1 MTAAPS
7 IAPPEEDPNAE
18 ILCASPP
25 CFMHELDPAWLGLP
39 LSWEEVRA
47 WRRAERERLIDCRA
61 AVPVLERRARDLL
74 ITAHLRAALPDLAN
88 RHIGFYWPFKGEYD
102 PRPLVRALHREG
114 ARLALPVVV
123 QRARPMEFR
132 AWRPRMR
139 MAKGVWDILVP
150 AEGPPVQPDTLLVP
164 LVGFDARGYRLG
176 HGGGYYDRT
185 LAAMPRRP
193 LAVGIGF
200 ESLRLPTIHPQPH
213 DIPMDMIVTE
223 RGTAEVAP

>member
-1 MTAAPS
+1 MTARPPV
-7 IAPPEEDPNAE
+7 APPEEDPNVE

-39 LSWEEVRA
+39 LSWEEVRT
-47 WRRAERERLIDCRA
+47 WRRAERETLIARRA
-61 AVPVLERRARDLL
+61 AVPLAERRARDLL

-88 RHIGFYWPFKGEYD
+88 RHIGFYWPFRGEYD

-132 AWRPRMR
+132 PWQPGAR
-139 MAKGVWDILVP
+139 MAKGIWDIPVP
-150 AEGPPVQPDTLLVP
+150 AEGAPVQPDTLLVP

-193 LAVGIGF
+193 RAIGIGF
-200 ESLRLPTIHPQPH
+200 EGLRLPTIHPQPH

-223 RGTAEVAP
+223 RGAMEVAP

>member
-1 MTAAPS
+1 MTGRTP

-25 CFMHELDPAWLGLP
+25 CFMHELDPSWFGP
-39 LSWEEVRA
+39 PDWEEVRA
-47 WRRAERERLIDCRA
+47 WRRSERARLIACRA
-61 AVPVLERRARDLL
+61 AVPLVERQARDRV
-74 ITAHLRAALPDLAN
+74 ITGHLRAALPDLAA

-114 ARLALPVVV
+114 ARLALPVVAN
-123 QRARPMEFR
+123 RAQPMLFRP
-132 AWRPRMR
+132 WRPGVRMT
-139 MAKGVWDILVP
+139 KGIWDIPVP
-150 AEGPPVQPDTLLVP
+150 AEGQPVLPDTLLVP

-185 LAAMPRRP
+185 LAAMPHRP
-193 LAVGIGF
+193 RAIGIGF

-213 DIPMDMIVTE
+213 DIPMDLIVTE
-223 RGTAEVAP
+223 HGARETAA